1 MVRDRI
7 TGLVVPP
14 KPIAIAEAMDDLFKD
29 KKNAEK
35 MGEEVKRDS
44 TIFISMNITWE
55 NVVRRLKE

>member
-35 MGEEVKRDS
+35 MGEEGFDNIYFNEYNMGKRC
-44 TIFISMNITWE
+44 
-55 NVVRRLKE
+55 